1 MGCKGKKPKGS
12 ASKFFRPARL
22 PSAAFLT
29 PPGRIPRRRVAHDV
43 PCAQPA
49 VAAFAVH
56 GTGAFMAAGL
66 IR

>member
-1 MGCKGKKPKGS
+1 MGYKGKKPKCS
-12 ASKFFRPARL
+12 ASKLFRPALL

-29 PPGRIPRRRVAHDV
+29 PPGRIPPRRTAHDI

-56 GTGAFMAAGL
+56 GTGAFMAAAL